1 MKKDNWFPKEND
13 AEDYSSSLHQ
23 RTEELYQVPAA
34 EPDENG
40 IIELAGLVLRDIV
53 VLPRMVSP
61 IFIVPGSNLLAIQ
74 EAQFNYETM
83 VALVLRDPE
92 VEEPAPGDFLP
103 VGVEIAVGRLLT
115 IPDGNN
121 SALIQGRRR
130 LEVIDYVQEEP
141 FFRVRARIIE
151 ENEETGRKTEALMR
165 TTRDLFERC
174 VQLDRSLPEEAHLFS
189 LNIHEPGWLA
199 DMVATAISLP
209 LPERQALLML
219 LDPMERLKRVNWL
232 LAQELDVLQL
242 EDEIQNRVQ
251 SEVDRSQREFYLREQ
266 MKAIQTELGEGDIF
280 TREISDL
287 HDKITGMDLP
297 EEVKTV
303 ALKEIERLSQMPS
316 MAPEV
321 GIIRTYLDWILELP
335 WANETE
341 DNLDVIHAADVLEQY
356 HYGLGKAKDRI
367 LEYIA
372 VRSLKPRKMRQPILC
387 FVGAPGTGKTSL
399 GRSIA
404 EALGRKFVRVSL
416 GGVRDEAEIR
426 GHRRTYIGAL
436 PGRILQTMR
445 RAGSINPLFM
455 LDEIDKLGA
464 DFRGDP
470 SAALLEVLDPEQN
483 YAFSDHYLELAF
495 DLSRVMFITTA
506 NNLGTIPPAL
516 MDRMEII
523 EFPGYIEE
531 EKLEIA
537 NRFLIP
543 RQLEESGL
551 EEKEIDFQ
559 EQSIRKIIRE
569 YTYEAGVRN
578 LEREIGRMSRK
589 IARLKS
595 EKKHF
600 PTRLNQSH
608 VEKFLGP
615 PQFFMTEAEGEDEVG
630 VATAIAWTEN
640 GGEIMPVEVLIMEG
654 KGNTQIT
661 GQIGDVMQESAQA
674 ALSYLK
680 SRSRDLD
687 LDPEIY
693 ERLDVHIH
701 IPEGAIP
708 KDGPSAGITIATALI
723 SAFTERGV
731 SKDVCMTGEIT
742 LRGKILPIG
751 GVREKVLAAHRAG
764 LKTVLLPEK
773 NMKDLVDIPRKVLQD
788 LQIKPVTH
796 MDQVLELALS
806 PKENKPKTSRRSP
819 VKVAKEKAP
828 SLKRA
833 HKASWKKKIS
843 LGDTVAQANFFPT
856 VRILDRD
863 CVYWIYLFVGSF
875 LVFRNGFHWLI
886 FSIWMVRT
894 PFLTCESI
902 FSNSVSKVERAER
915 I

>member
-1 MKKDNWFPKEND
+1 MKKDNWFQREN
-13 AEDYSSSLHQ
+13 EGEEFSSSLHQ
-23 RTEELYQVPAA
+23 RTEELYQIPDA

-40 IIELAGLVLRDIV
+40 IIECAGIVMRDMI

-61 IFIVPGSNLLAIQ
+61 IFVVPGSNLVAIQ

-83 VALVLRDPE
+83 VTLVLKDAE
-92 VEEPAPGDFLP
+92 IEEPQPTDFLP
-103 VGVEIAVGRLLT
+103 IGVEIAVGRLLT

-121 SALIQGRRR
+121 SALIQGRHRVEIVEF
-130 LEVIDYVQEEP
+130 LQEEP
-141 FFRVRARIIE
+141 FYRVRARVIDE
-151 ENEETGRKTEALMR
+151 PQTVERKTDALMR

-174 VQLDRSLPEEAHLFS
+174 VQLDRALPEEAHLFS
-189 LNIHEPGWLA
+189 MNIHEPGWLA

-209 LPERQALLML
+209 FQERQALLML
-219 LDPMERLKRVNWL
+219 INPIERLKRVNWL

-280 TREISDL
+280 AREIVEL
-287 HDKITGMDLP
+287 REKISTANLP
-297 EEVKTV
+297 EEVKTQ
-303 ALKEIERLSQMPS
+303 AYKEADRLSQMPA

-335 WANETE
+335 WSQETD
-341 DNLDVIHAADVLEQY
+341 DNLDVRHAGEVLNQY
-356 HYGLGKAKDRI
+356 HYGLSKAKDRI

-372 VRSLKPRKMRQPILC
+372 VRSLKPKRLRQPILC
-387 FVGAPGTGKTSL
+387 FIGPPGTGKTSL

-404 EALGRKFVRVSL
+404 DALGKKFVRLSL

-426 GHRRTYIGAL
+426 GHRRTYIGAM
-436 PGRILQTMR
+436 PGRILQTMK
-445 RAGSINPLFM
+445 RAGTLNPLFM
-455 LDEIDKLGA
+455 LDEVDKLGA

-470 SAALLEVLDPEQN
+470 AAALLEVLDPEQN
-483 YAFSDHYLELAF
+483 NAFSDHYLELDY
-495 DLSRVMFITTA
+495 DLSKVMFVTTA
-506 NNLGTIPPAL
+506 NNLGTIPPPL
-516 MDRMEII
+516 LDRMEVI

-537 NRFLIP
+537 RRFLIP

-551 EEKEIDFQ
+551 EENEIDFQ
-559 EQSIRKIIRE
+559 ESTIRKVIRE

-578 LEREIGRMSRK
+578 LEREIGRMCRK
-589 IARLKS
+589 VARAKS

-600 PTRLNQSH
+600 PTRIVPAT

-615 PQFFMTEAEGEDEVG
+615 PQFFMTEAEGQDEIG

-654 KGNTQIT
+654 KGNLQVT

-674 ALSYLK
+674 AMSYLK
-680 SRSRDLD
+680 SRCRELD
-687 LDPEIY
+687 LEPDIFES
-693 ERLDVHIH
+693 LDVHIH

-742 LRGKILPIG
+742 LRGKVLPVG
-751 GVREKVLAAHRAG
+751 GLREKILAAHRAG
-764 LKTVLLPEK
+764 LKTVILPEK
-773 NMKDLVDIPRKVLQD
+773 NMKDLVELPKKVRQD
-788 LQIKPVTH
+788 LNIHPVTH

-806 PKENKPKTSRRSP
+806 PKPEKPIRIRRVSKK
-819 VKVAKEKAP
+819 VKEAAEEEKA
-828 SLKRA
+828 A
-833 HKASWKKKIS
+833 
-843 LGDTVAQANFFPT
+843 D
-856 VRILDRD
+856 
-863 CVYWIYLFVGSF
+863 
-875 LVFRNGFHWLI
+875 
-886 FSIWMVRT
+886 
-894 PFLTCESI
+894 
-902 FSNSVSKVERAER
+902 
-915 I
+915 